1 MATANGAA
9 AADDAINSLNSLID
23 AKAAPEPPPPPPPP
37 PPPVKK
43 VSAKPSSRLKD
54 DDKGPPKGRR
64 ENGLR
69 RGKWTVEEEAYA
81 NRLIHEFKLGL
92 LPLTDGTTLRT
103 FLSKLLNCDPM
114 RISKKFV
121 GQNCIGKQVFRRRQ
135 LEMDRLSP
143 EDIKRARFEL
153 AELERRFLTRVAQSH
168 RSAKATGKGKNKG
181 PTGALAAAQQR
192 PMVAPWLLP
201 PHAQP
206 CEAPTVRAGAGAVA
220 IAAPFGLPRDYGQRP
235 SMNHPAP
242 PVVPAADQARA
253 KAALEGLKLPTL
265 PSDASLASLGLSGGR
280 PRGGSFA
287 SETGPLPSWPSAKD
301 LGQMDAPGAGPG
313 MSSWPS
319 FSKLIEASGS
329 SAPLPAPVALPPPPP
344 PPPVVEAAAPAA
356 PPVAAPVVSVK
367 REAPIMD
374 FGDAKRPR
382 GETAPLAEAPA
393 SSRPM
398 SASIRN
404 SSVENFLSL
413 VTSGD
418 LPAPAPDLL
427 SMPLSHAVRGAK
439 APGAAAQAP
448 GAPAAVPPPV
458 SAPGAPLLTPQML
471 TPQMVIAPGAPAAP
485 PVPVAPAVAVAVAAA
500 PAVAPPVAPPPAAPV
515 APVAVAAPVAP
526 LVAPAVAA
534 PVALVALAV
543 VAPVAPA
550 APAVAAPVAPAVV
563 APVAPAAPAV
573 AAPVAPVA
581 PVAAA
586 ALPTPVVATAPAPAP
601 PAV

>member
-1 MATANGAA
+1 MVTASLKPPTKPPTGAE
-9 AADDAINSLNSLID
+9 AADGAIAELNSLIE

-37 PPPVKK
+37 PKPPIK

-168 RSAKATGKGKNKG
+168 RSAKATGKGAKDKG

-192 PMVAPWLLP
+192 PLVAPWLLP

-206 CEAPTVRAGAGAVA
+206 SEAPTVRAGAGAVA

-235 SMNHPAP
+235 VVEPPKP
-242 PVVPAADQARA
+242 PVPAVDQARA

-265 PSDASLASLGLSGGR
+265 PSDASLSSLGLGAR

-287 SETGPLPSWPSAKD
+287 SVGEPLPSWPSAKD
-301 LGQMDAPGAGPG
+301 LKGFETPGAAPG

-329 SAPLPAPVALPPPPP
+329 SAPLPAPVALPPP
-344 PPPVVEAAAPAA
+344 AAAAAAAPPAA
-356 PPVAAPVVSVK
+356 PPVK
-367 REAPIMD
+367 REAPAAD
-374 FGDAKRPR
+374 AGDAKRPR
-382 GETAPLAEAPA
+382 VEAAPLQSAAKPMRAEV
-393 SSRPM
+393 
-398 SASIRN
+398 RN

-427 SMPLSHAVRGAK
+427 SMPLSAAVRGDKAK
-439 APGAAAQAP
+439 APAPGAAAAPAPAAVPVAP
-448 GAPAAVPPPV
+448 GAPAA
-458 SAPGAPLLTPQML
+458 A
-471 TPQMVIAPGAPAAP
+471 
-485 PVPVAPAVAVAVAAA
+485 
-500 PAVAPPVAPPPAAPV
+500 
-515 APVAVAAPVAP
+515 
-526 LVAPAVAA
+526 
-534 PVALVALAV
+534 
-543 VAPVAPA
+543 APVAPA
-550 APAVAAPVAPAVV
+550 A
-563 APVAPAAPAV
+563 VAPAAPGAAPAAV
-573 AAPVAPVA
+573 APAAVPAAPPAAPPVAPVA

-586 ALPTPVVATAPAPAP
+586 PVAPAAAPVAVAAAPPPAAVAAPAP
-601 PAV
+601 PAAAPAPPAP

>member
-43 VSAKPSSRLKD
+43 VSVKPSSRLKD

-168 RSAKATGKGKNKG
+168 RSVKATDKGKNKG

-301 LGQMDAPGAGPG
+301 LGQMDTPGAGPG

-485 PVPVAPAVAVAVAAA
+485 PVPVAPAVAVVVAAA